1 MSDDFISAGVQGVL
15 DHGIDLKLES
25 HDEEIYYTTK
35 MCDFFN
41 DGSDFKAYLSGDCSF
56 EVEIDRDTAI
66 MEVTINDSIL
76 NIMPY
81 TEDFFEAFMV
91 VLTFIAREHTALILE
106 LRGQDVHRI
115 ESPQDVNKL
124 IKEEEDSDDDYE
136 WI

>member
-1 MSDDFISAGVQGVL
+1 
-15 DHGIDLKLES
+15 
-25 HDEEIYYTTK
+25 
-35 MCDFFN
+35 
-41 DGSDFKAYLSGDCSF
+41 
-56 EVEIDRDTAI
+56 